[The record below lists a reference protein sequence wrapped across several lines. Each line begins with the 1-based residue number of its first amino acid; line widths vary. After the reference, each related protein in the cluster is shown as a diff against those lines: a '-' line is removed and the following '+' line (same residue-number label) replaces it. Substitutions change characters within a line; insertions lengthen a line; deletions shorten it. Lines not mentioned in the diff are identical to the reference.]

1 MKVRY
6 ALIQACLL
14 GVMVNPLAAEAQ
26 PVITGQPAN
35 QTVILGGNVIL
46 SVTATDVGPLSY
58 QWQFNGTNLP
68 NNIITTVAGNGNF
81 NYSGDGGLATNAT
94 MRQPVGLCFDALGN
108 MYVGDYYNSRVRVV
122 NTNGFIRTFA
132 GSGSPFYSGD
142 GGAATNAGLDL
153 CAGMAFDVIG
163 NLYIAIDAG
172 SYPPDFRVRKVDT
185 NGIITTVAGTN
196 IRRYFGDGGAAT
208 NAGLTG
214 PTDVALDNVG
224 NLYIA
229 DRDDNCI
236 SKVDTNGI
244 ITTVAG
250 RGSVQVDGG
259 AATNALISAPTGVT
273 LDASGNL
280 YITERDR
287 SRIRK
292 VDTNGI
298 ITTVAG
304 NGIQGYSGDGAAATN
319 ANINLPEGV
328 VFDASGNLYVTDS
341 QNNRI
346 RKVDTIGIITTIAGN
361 GVQGYSGDGGAAT
374 NASLNTPAFGAFDIA
389 GNFYFTDAGNNCM
402 REVHVTGLPYLSI
415 NNAGVNSVGNY
426 SVIVTSA
433 SGSVTSSVVTVNLQL
448 PPITP
453 SFNASNGTFNFT
465 WSSVSN
471 LTYQLQSAT
480 NLAAP
485 VWIDLGSPVT
495 ATNNSMSTTDD
506 LAAAEQKFYRVRLVQ

>member
-6 ALIQACLL
+6 ALIKACLF
-14 GVMVNPLAAEAQ
+14 GVVVNMLTAEAQ

-35 QTVILGGNVIL
+35 QTVILGGNAIL

-94 MRQPVGLCFDALGN
+94 MRQPVGLCFDAMGN

-122 NTNGFIRTFA
+122 NTNGFITTFA
-132 GSGSPFYSGD
+132 GGGSPFYSGD
-142 GGAATNAGLDL
+142 GGAATNAGLDF

-163 NLYIAIDAG
+163 NLYIDIDGGNA
-172 SYPPDFRVRKVDT
+172 PDSRVRKVDT
-185 NGIITTVAGTN
+185 NGIISTVAGSR
-196 IRRYFGDGGAAT
+196 IIHYFGDGGAAT
-208 NAGLTG
+208 NAGLIG

-229 DRDDNCI
+229 DRGDGCI
-236 SKVDTNGI
+236 RKVDTNGI

-259 AATNALISAPTGVT
+259 AATNALISGPTGVT
-273 LDASGNL
+273 LDAFGNL

-319 ANINLPEGV
+319 ANINFPQGV
-328 VFDASGNLYVTDS
+328 VFDTSGNLYFTDS

-346 RKVDTIGIITTIAGN
+346 RKVDTIGIITTIVGN

-374 NASLNTPAFGAFDIA
+374 DASLNTPAFEAFDA
-389 GNFYFTDAGNNCM
+389 TGNFYFTDAGNNCV
-402 REVHVTGLPYLSI
+402 REIHFTGLPYLSI
-415 NNAGVNSVGNY
+415 NNAGVNSAGNY

-453 SFNASNGTFNFT
+453 SLIASNGTCNFA
-465 WSSVSN
+465 WSAVSN

-480 NLAAP
+480 NLNAP

-495 ATNNSMSTTDD
+495 ATNNSASTTDGLGAD
-506 LAAAEQKFYRVRLVQ
+506 TQRFYRIRLVQ